1 MDIHSCQLTL
11 LGQLMNNK
19 KLEAVEKRGGGDN
32 MKVNRVRKMLL
43 SLTLAAAL
51 AVEPAAGSVAY
62 ASEVE
67 VMQETTVDGEEEE
80 PQQEDQVEQEEK
92 EEENPVSEEETG
104 EENSDPEEAE
114 EDSEKEETGEQ
125 ESSEEQD
132 TSEEEQVESGDDSI
146 SDNDLEETEPSD
158 AELSEDSEFAG
169 MPEGYKL
176 NSAQQEEKAEL
187 SGYLGDIEESDEG
200 TAYVARQ
207 VMTLAGS
214 EEEAAQIAKAY
225 NASIVSYENELLV
238 LELGEGTS
246 VCDAVKAAASEKTNL
261 PAVWP
266 NYYRYAHTFDEIEI
280 EEEEYDEGAD
290 IPDINEYVQAAA
302 NDPNLNPMQGQN
314 YQWQHATVGSS
325 YAWAE
330 GYTGAGVSVA
340 VIDSGI
346 VSAHEDLSVA
356 SHVDKTGL
364 GSAEDVKG
372 HGTHVAGII
381 AAKKN
386 NGKGGAGIA
395 PDATVH
401 NIRVLDDNGS
411 GTDDKIYQ
419 GIKAAIAKNV
429 DLINMS
435 LGGPGYNQVMQDV
448 MNEAYSKG
456 IAVFVSAGNDGIET
470 IQYPACYKHVI
481 CVGATDNGNG
491 RADFSTYGSW
501 VDISAPGV
509 DIYSTY
515 KGGASSYAILSGT
528 SMSCPV
534 ATGEA
539 AVILSSGIVTSTGS
553 DRVDELERIMK
564 KNTVKVNG
572 AKMGSGIVSLPK
584 VFHLATAA
592 AKPYAPE
599 IKITLSDDKQSVN
612 VAITAQAGMKIAY
625 TTNGKSPVYKDGAV
639 DSNTSLTSANTISF
653 ALDCS
658 KTAKGSVKAI
668 AINGSGVASTV
679 KSQTYTLAPYVNKIT
694 ISGPTKVAKGKAITL
709 KAEVMPAYAANKSV
723 TWSVKTSGG
732 QAVDAAKIKVANGK
746 VSVTAKADLGTY
758 VVTATAKDKK
768 AYSASYKVQVV
779 EAGTEIQSLAFDKN
793 APKEMWITKSEGNPT
808 LDLKTV
814 LIAKEKDATGS
825 LVEIAKDNFGG
836 NIIWSSSNSKVAT
849 VNANTG
855 VVTAKMAGTVSVTA
869 QATDSGNKKAT
880 IKIAVKQGVTG
891 IIITTDKGKTDSA
904 LFKVAVGK
912 DLALKAKITPA
923 KPANQKVIWSID
935 STDPKVT
942 INASN
947 GKVSAKAGAVAATY
961 TVKATAADGKGAVA
975 TRTIKVC
982 AGNISKFELDKKK
995 ATLYTTKIDQ
1005 TKTNQMVVTAV
1016 MSGTE
1021 GFDQDAYIVTSSN
1034 PDVATVSA
1042 KRTGTSVAMTIT
1054 ATGKM
1059 YGKTN
1064 ITIEATD
1071 GSKQKAVCAVTVSGN
1086 IKAIAI
1092 KDASKSKDVKAMTLF
1107 RSGTQNTTAATT
1119 ATLYAVLTSTEGA
1132 NTNAYKVESSN
1143 TNLLKIQSFD
1153 AATGKIVL
1161 KTGSQSAGKVAVT
1174 VTATDGSKKKAVCN
1188 VTVANPVS
1196 KVNIASKT
1204 VTASGQNY
1212 QMAVVSGKSL
1222 QLCATLETE
1231 NGAISNKGVTWSINA
1246 PKSSGISI
1254 SQSGKVSAAKNKSVG
1269 SVYTVT
1275 AVAKDGSGAS
1285 ATYTVGVVSPASLV
1299 YLYSKAFSNF
1309 VYPWQQIIVE
1319 VAPDVDGQQ
1328 QLYGFGIYSNIKG
1341 GYISVKSSNSKV
1353 LEVASTQGML
1363 FFTPRKPGTA
1373 TVTLQATDGS
1383 GVKTVYHFKVVK

>member
-80 PQQEDQVEQEEK
+80 PQQEDPIEQEEKEEEK

-104 EENSDPEEAE
+104 EENSDPEETE
-114 EDSEKEETGEQ
+114 EDSEKEEKG
-125 ESSEEQD
+125 EQD

-146 SDNDLEETEPSD
+146 SDNDLEETEPDD
-158 AELSEDSEFAG
+158 ADLSEDSEFAG

-200 TAYVARQ
+200 TSYVARQ
-207 VMTLAGS
+207 VMTIVES

-280 EEEEYDEGAD
+280 EEEEYNDEGAD

-356 SHVDKTGL
+356 SHVDKTGS

-401 NIRVLDDNGS
+401 NIRVLGDNGS
-411 GTDDKIYQ
+411 GTDAQIYQ

-515 KGGASSYAILSGT
+515 NGGTSSYAILSGT

-553 DRVDELERIMK
+553 SRVDELESIMK

-592 AKPYAPE
+592 VKPYAPE
-599 IKITLSDDKQSVN
+599 IKITLSADKQSVN

-625 TTNGKSPVYKDGAV
+625 TTNGKNPVYKDGTV
-639 DSNTSLTSANTISF
+639 DSNTSLTSANTVSF

-658 KTAKGSVKAI
+658 ETAKGSVKAI

-709 KAEVMPAYAANKSV
+709 KAEVMPTYAANKSV
-723 TWSVKTSGG
+723 TWSVKTSDG

-746 VSVTAKADLGTY
+746 VSVTVKADLGTY

-779 EAGTEIQSLAFDKN
+779 EAGTEIQSLAFDRN

-869 QATDSGNKKAT
+869 QASDSGNKKAT

-891 IIITTDKGKTDSA
+891 ITITTDKGKTDSA

-923 KPANQKVIWSID
+923 KPANQKIIWSID

-947 GKVSAKAGAVAATY
+947 GKVSAKAGAAAATY

-982 AGNISKFELDKKK
+982 AGNISKFELDKRKV
-995 ATLYTTKIDQ
+995 TLYTTKIDQ
-1005 TKTNQMVVTAV
+1005 TKTNQAVVTAV

-1021 GFDQDAYIVTSSN
+1021 GFDQDAYVVASSN

-1059 YGKTN
+1059 YGKAN

-1092 KDASKSKDVKAMTLF
+1092 KDASKSKDMKAMTLF

-1143 TNLLKIQSFD
+1143 PNLLKIQSFD

-1161 KTGSQSAGKVAVT
+1161 KTGSQSAGKAAVT

-1188 VTVANPVS
+1188 VTVVNPVS

-1204 VTASGQNY
+1204 VTASGRNY

-1246 PKSSGISI
+1246 PKNSGVSI
-1254 SQSGKVSAAKNKSVG
+1254 NQSGKVSAAKNKSVG

-1285 ATYTVGVVSPASLV
+1285 ATYTVGVVSPASWI
-1299 YLYSKAFSNF
+1299 YLYSKSSGYI
-1309 VYPWQQIIVE
+1309 YPWWQINTE

-1328 QLYGFGIYSNIKG
+1328 QLYAFNIDSDIEG

-1363 FFTPRKPGTA
+1363 IFTPRKPGTA

-1383 GVKTVYHFKVVK
+1383 GVKTVYYFKVK